1 MSRDLT
7 AVETLALGKVIKDA
21 AITKARGQVSEGSAH
36 AVDIT
41 VRITGSLN
49 IGHGTPASS
58 GQTEETEDLKT
69 FNACCALLRLLN
81 VRKSRIVQA
90 LAQLKTLPADDEE
103 LKQLFDNAATTRPR
117 VSRRWS
123 SSAKAAAITT
133 NLTVT
138 LQEPPHESI

>member
-1 MSRDLT
+1 MSRDIT
-7 AVETLALGKVIKDA
+7 PVETLALGKVIKDA

-36 AVDIT
+36 SVDVT

-58 GQTEETEDLKT
+58 GQTEEPEDLKT
-69 FNACCALLRLLN
+69 FATCCALLRSLN

-90 LAQLKTLPADDEE
+90 LAKLKTLPDEDQE
-103 LKQLFDNAATTRPR
+103 LTQLFNEAATTRPR

-138 LQEPPHESI
+138 LQEPPA